1 MNIEKK
7 IVCKKK
13 LFFLKNYM
21 QIISNIIELDGETYL
36 QVGQN
41 YTFKLDLKHG

>member
-1 MNIEKK
+1 
-7 IVCKKK
+7 
-13 LFFLKNYM
+13 M

-36 QVGQN
+36 QVEQN